1 MRVGQDV
8 EDGGGEHRGCRFA
21 GCGDHAEG
29 FLRHAVDCL
38 FVLGGVG
45 VEDLVEDGAGVG
57 GLGDGA
63 CAAEFVFGGGV
74 AGEDFG
80 DLDADELGCEGG

>member
-45 VEDLVEDGAGVG
+45 VEDLVEDGVGVG